1 MTRKRHTE
9 EQIIAVLKDAQAG
22 TGVQELCRK
31 HGISDATFYKWRTK
45 YAGLEVSDVKKLRQ
59 PEDENRRLK
68 QMVADQAL
76 DIQALK
82 AINRKKLVAPKAKRA
97 VAQWSTER
105 FGLSERRVCRLLEL
119 DRNTLRYRSRR
130 QDDAVLR
137 TRIREIAEAK
147 RRYGCPRIY
156 VRLRREGWVV
166 NHKKVERLYY
176 RDEGLSLRRRRRKKA
191 AAVPRVALPK
201 PTQPGRCYAMDFV
214 HDRLV
219 TGRRFKCLTMTDPYS
234 KEVPVIEVDV
244 SIGGARVCRILDR
257 LFATRSLPETL
268 ILDNGPEFAG
278 TALDAWAA
286 QHGVQLHFIQ
296 PGKPVQNAFI
306 ESFNGKFRDECLNEH
321 WFLTL
326 QEAQLV
332 IEAWRREYNE
342 ERTHSSLGD
351 VTPQEFIHNYHT
363 GTQLTQEVTSSA
375 VV

>member
-1 MTRKRHTE
+1 M
-9 EQIIAVLKDAQAG
+9 A
-22 TGVQELCRK
+22 
-31 HGISDATFYKWRTK
+31 
-45 YAGLEVSDVKKLRQ
+45 
-59 PEDENRRLK
+59 
-68 QMVADQAL
+68 
-76 DIQALK
+76 
-82 AINRKKLVAPKAKRA
+82 
-97 VAQWSTER
+97 ER
-105 FGLSERRVCRLLEL
+105 FGLSQRRVCRLLTL

-130 QDDAVLR
+130 QDDTALR
-137 TRIREIAEAK
+137 TRIRDIAERK

-176 RDEGLSLRRRRRKKA
+176 RDEGLSLRRRRQKKA
-191 AAVPRVALPK
+191 AAVLRVALPK
-201 PTQPGRCYAMDFV
+201 PTQPGRCYALDFV

-219 TGRRFKCLTMTDPYS
+219 TGRRFKCLTMIDLCS

-257 LFATRSLPETL
+257 LFATRPLPETL

-286 QHGVQLHFIQ
+286 QHGVHLHFIQ

-351 VTPQEFIHNYHT
+351 VTPLEFIRNYQT
-363 GTQLTQEVTSSA
+363 GAYLAQDSTTLP